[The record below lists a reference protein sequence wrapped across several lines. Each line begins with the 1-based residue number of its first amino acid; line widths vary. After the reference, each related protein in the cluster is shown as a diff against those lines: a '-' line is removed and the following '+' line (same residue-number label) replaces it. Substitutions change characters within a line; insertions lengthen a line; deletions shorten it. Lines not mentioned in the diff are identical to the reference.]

1 MTEHRVSNPTAVA
14 FPDLLRDDA
23 GTAVRSTAHWWRRR
37 EEVHDSLLAL
47 AYGPIPIG
55 PNAVQ
60 CQTLHTATVQG
71 FGGARLLSCRIG
83 TGSGHG
89 FMLRVF
95 VPNADGPFPVF
106 LHGDGCWHY
115 ASDAVIA
122 AVLARGYTFAQFN
135 RVEIAADPEPG
146 ANVALRSKRFF
157 PGQHYGA
164 LAAWAWGYQ
173 RAVDALRQFEW
184 VDAACIAVVGHSRG
198 GKAALLAGATDQRI
212 ALTSANNSGA
222 GGAGCFRLLGAG
234 AETLADVVRVF
245 PHWFG
250 PGLAQFI
257 GREHALP
264 FDQHFL
270 KALIAPRALLTTEA
284 LGDLWANPSGS
295 WHTHTAARAVYGLL
309 DVPQRIAIAYRA
321 GGHGHLLADWL
332 VLLDF
337 ADWVFRGK
345 QRPRVQ
351 DDSPFE

>member
-1 MTEHRVSNPTAVA
+1 MTNPTALSL
-14 FPDLLRDDA
+14 PDLLHDAA
-23 GTAVRSTAHWWRRR
+23 GTAVISTAHWLRRR
-37 EEVHDSLLAL
+37 CEVHDSLLAL
-47 AYGPIPIG
+47 AYGPMPKR
-55 PNAVQ
+55 PNGVQ
-60 CQTLHTATVQG
+60 CETLHTATAQG
-71 FGGARLLSCRIG
+71 FGGARLLTCRIE
-83 TGSGHG
+83 TGSGQG

-95 VPNADGPFPVF
+95 VPSGGGPFPVL

-115 ASDAVIA
+115 ASDAVIG
-122 AVLARGYTFAQFN
+122 AVLARGFVFAQFN
-135 RVEIAADPEPG
+135 RVEIAADSAPG
-146 ANVALRSKRFF
+146 ANAALPSSRFF
-157 PGQHYGA
+157 AGQQYGA
-164 LAAWAWGYQ
+164 LAAWAWGYH
-173 RAVDALRQFEW
+173 RAVDALQQLEW

-198 GKAALLAGATDQRI
+198 GKAAMLAGATDRRI

-222 GGAGCFRLLGAG
+222 AGAGCFRLLGVG
-234 AETLADVVRVF
+234 AETLADVTRVF

-250 PGLAQFI
+250 PGLAQFA

-284 LGDLWANPSGS
+284 LGDLWGNPSGS

-321 GGHGHLLADWL
+321 GGHGHTLADWL